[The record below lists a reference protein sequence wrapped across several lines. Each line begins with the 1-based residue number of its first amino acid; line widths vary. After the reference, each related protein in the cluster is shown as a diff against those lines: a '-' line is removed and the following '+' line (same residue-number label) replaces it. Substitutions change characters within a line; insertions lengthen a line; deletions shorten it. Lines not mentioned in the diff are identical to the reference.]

1 MVNLNFSIVRLQCV
15 QMQTLD
21 FQSKRLLKEAPIRSE
36 HCGPVWGS
44 DSIAFKGEGCALSP
58 ILRIGKEKFSQK
70 KKYCC
75 FIRKF

>member
-36 HCGPVWGS
+36 HCGPVWGVRLNCVRRGGLCPLPNFEVWERK
-44 DSIAFKGEGCALSP
+44 IFP
-58 ILRIGKEKFSQK
+58 EKN
-70 KKYCC
+70 YCC